1 MILVNLMNNHILKV
15 ENVEAGYGSFV
26 VLHDISLNVSKG
38 EIIALV
44 GPNGA
49 GKTTT
54 LKTIMGLTTLYRGRI
69 FFEGRDVTK
78 TPTYDRVKAGLA
90 LVPEGREIFASLTV
104 LENLYIGAYHREA
117 RQKLSDTLEM
127 VFTIFPK
134 LKERKNQKAG
144 TLSGGESQ
152 MLAIGRALMSRPKV
166 LLLDEPSQGLA
177 PKIVME
183 LFNIFKKLNSEWGL
197 TLLIVEQHVKNSLEL
212 ADRAYVMES
221 GRIVLEGMSKKLIN
235 DERLK
240 KAYLII

>member
-1 MILVNLMNNHILKV
+1 MSDYMLKI
-15 ENVEAGYGSFV
+15 ENVEAGYGSFI
-26 VLHDISLNVSKG
+26 VLHDVSLSVSKG
-38 EIIALV
+38 EIVALV

-54 LKTIMGLTTLYRGRI
+54 LKTVMGLTTLYKGRI
-69 FFEGRDVTK
+69 LIEGKDVTK
-78 TPTYDRVKAGLA
+78 TPPHDRVKAGIA
-90 LVPEGREIFASLTV
+90 LVPEGREIFAPLTV
-104 LENLYIGAYHREA
+104 LENLYIGAYHKEA

-127 VFTIFPK
+127 VFTIFPR
-134 LKERKNQKAG
+134 LKERMHQKAG

-152 MLAIGRALMSRPKV
+152 MLAIGRALMSRPKM

-177 PKIVME
+177 PKVVIE
-183 LFNIFKKLNSEWGL
+183 IFDIFKKLNSEWGL

-221 GRIVLEGMSKKLIN
+221 GKIVLEGVSKELIN
-235 DERLK
+235 DERLR